1 MFYLQR
7 ECKLGNSEWEA
18 KARESLLEKARA
30 AKNVHPD
37 FLRHIQDP
45 ANVKISQSFSCFF
58 RLSSAR
64 RSPIA

>member
-30 AKNVHPD
+30 AKNVH
-37 FLRHIQDP
+37 RI
-45 ANVKISQSFSCFF
+45 FS
-58 RLSSAR
+58 ATYKT
-64 RSPIA
+64 PPT